1 MPRQFVY
8 FLIRVLKIRR
18 ITGKPEQDPVLEK
31 KGDTGPEKD
40 GKEEPVAL
48 SKSQLIVIMEKID
61 IYANKTV

>member
-1 MPRQFVY
+1 M
-8 FLIRVLKIRR
+8 
-18 ITGKPEQDPVLEK
+18 LEK

-48 SKSQLIVIMEKID
+48 RKSQLIVIMKKID